1 MSNARFHFGEKLSL
15 LMQIFTSDAGHSHI
29 LFVCLFLQV
38 GELSKELQEL
48 PMRGLLAAA
57 FITYLPSA
65 PEDLRRERI
74 KSWMETIGIKQF
86 DLRRFLSTES
96 EQLKWKAEGLPS
108 DELSMENALVILQV
122 CGRFVV
128 GVFGVGT

>member
-1 MSNARFHFGEKLSL
+1 
-15 LMQIFTSDAGHSHI
+15 MQIFTSDARHSHV

-74 KSWMETIGIKQF
+74 KSWMEAIGIKQF
-86 DLRRFLSTES
+86 DPVSYTHLT
-96 EQLKWKAEGLPS
+96 LPTTL
-108 DELSMENALVILQV
+108 EV
-122 CGRFVV
+122 
-128 GVFGVGT
+128 